1 MVNFTIDQLRE
12 IMDNQNNIRNMS
24 VIAHV
29 DHGKS
34 TLTDSLI
41 AKAGIIAQDKA
52 GDARYMDTRKDEQ
65 TRGITIKSTGVSL
78 YYEYPPL
85 KKGEEMNME
94 QKKTRRHLINL
105 IDSPGHVDFS
115 SEVTAALRVTDGAL
129 VVVDYVEGVCVQT
142 ETVLRQAL
150 MELIRPCLMINKVD
164 RAFFELEH
172 EAETIYQNFQRV
184 IESFNVIVSTYQK
197 VDLIG
202 ECQVDPTD
210 GNVCMGSALHG
221 WGFSLMTFARMYNT
235 KFKIELSVMRERL
248 WGDNFYSSKG
258 KYSDD
263 IEDEYP
269 RAFCQLALAPIMK
282 LAKNVREGKKDL
294 WLEMC
299 KKIGVQLT
307 KDEEE
312 LEGKKIVRMVM
323 QRWINASEALIE
335 MIICH
340 LPSPRAAQK
349 YRTLY
354 LYEGPMDDE
363 CAKGMMACDPN
374 GPFMMF
380 ISKMVPS
387 GDGGRFYAFGRVFS
401 GKAECSKKV
410 KIMSPNYVPGKNEER
425 FEKNIQRV
433 VLMMGRRAED
443 VFDVPCGNTCALVG
457 VDSAIL
463 KQATI
468 SDSANACII
477 RSMKYSVSPVV
488 RIAIKPKN
496 AADLPKLIEGMKKM
510 SKSDPLVVIHT
521 SETENIIA
529 GCGELHLEI
538 CLQDLCNEYTNIEII
553 KSDPV
558 VPYKET
564 VTDKS
569 TQMCMTKSAN
579 KHNRIYITAE
589 PLDEELVLAI
599 EDETFKTNE
608 DVKKIGRKLV
618 DDYSWDKA
626 EAMKVWC
633 FGPENVGP
641 NMLVD
646 TTKAVQYLLEIK
658 DSMVSAFQW
667 ATKEGIIAEETVRG
681 CRYNIMDVELHTDA
695 IHRGG
700 NQIIQTARR
709 VFLASQFTA
718 SPRFVEPI
726 FLVDVAAPTS
736 SMGGVYQCFNQRRG
750 IVFSEE
756 TVAGTPMI
764 NAKAYLPVSES
775 FGFTA
780 DLRSKTS
787 GQAFPQ
793 CMFDH
798 WEMITD
804 DPFQPNSIASVIM
817 MGIRKRKGIKQE
829 IPKLE
834 DYVDKK

>member
-12 IMDNQNNIRNMS
+12 IMDNQDNIRNMS

-85 KKGEEMNME
+85 QKGEEMNME

-197 VDLIG
+197 TDLIG

-299 KKIGVQLT
+299 KKIGVQLS

-340 LPSPRAAQK
+340 LPSPRQAQK

-410 KIMSPNYVPGKNEER
+410 KIMSPNYKPGKNEER

-608 DVKKIGRKLV
+608 DVKKVGRKLV

-756 TVAGTPMI
+756 TVPGTPMI

-804 DPFQPNSIASVIM
+804 DPFQPSSIASVIM